1 MATTATRPSI
11 AARRFGYLV
20 AVGINA
26 AMLWFINI
34 WPGWWV
40 LPFLTRDVELV
51 IGWMNVSILVGIGA
65 NLVYAV
71 NDPPWLRAVGEIV
84 TAAVGLVVL
93 RRVWDVFPFQVPD
106 RPFDWALMIRV
117 VLVVAIIGS
126 VVAIVVQL
134 VRLVRLLST
143 SANSE
148 EGEHEGAPR

>member
-1 MATTATRPSI
+1 MAATATQHSTG
-11 AARRFGYLV
+11 ARRFGYLV

-26 AMLWFINI
+26 AMLWFLNI

-40 LPFLTRDVELV
+40 LPFLTRDVEQV
-51 IGWMNVSILVGIGA
+51 IGWMNIPILVGIGA
-65 NLVYAV
+65 NLIYAV
-71 NDPPWLRAVGEIV
+71 NDPPWLKAVGEII

-106 RPFDWALMIRV
+106 HPFDWTLLIRV

-134 VRLVRLLST
+134 VRLARLPTT
-143 SANSE
+143 SRNTE
-148 EGEHEGAPR
+148 EW